1 MQISWNG
8 LGSYTFAMK
17 TTSGDVTLV
26 TDPFESGDV
35 KFPRSLMTSI
45 VVSSHDAAT
54 ARSYDAMTP
63 EYPEDKRCPFVIE
76 HAGEY
81 EVRGVAVTGVAA
93 PRKDGAMHTIYRI
106 DVESMRIGF
115 LGAIDRALTDKEI
128 EALGTIDVLIV
139 PAGGADVL
147 SASLAA
153 EVVAQIEPRLVIPS
167 HAEDTSAF
175 CREISC
181 PAESVAKL
189 KLVRANL
196 PQEDMQI
203 MTLTRG

>member
-17 TTSGDVTLV
+17 TASGDVTLV

-35 KFPRSLMTSI
+35 KFPRSLTTSI

-54 ARSYDAMTP
+54 ARSYEALAP
-63 EYPEDKRCPFVIE
+63 EYPEDKRNPFFIE

-93 PRKDGAMHTIYRI
+93 PRKDGSIHTIYRI
-106 DVESMRIGF
+106 DAESMRIGF

-128 EALGTIDVLIV
+128 EALGTVDVLFV
-139 PAGGADVL
+139 PAGGKDTLTAG
-147 SASLAA
+147 AAA
-153 EVVAQIEPRLVIPS
+153 ELVAQIEPRLAIPS
-167 HAEDTSAF
+167 HAEDTAAF

-181 PAESVAKL
+181 PTESTTKL
-189 KLVRANL
+189 KLVRAGL
-196 PQEDMQI
+196 PEEDMKVV
-203 MTLTRG
+203 TLTR